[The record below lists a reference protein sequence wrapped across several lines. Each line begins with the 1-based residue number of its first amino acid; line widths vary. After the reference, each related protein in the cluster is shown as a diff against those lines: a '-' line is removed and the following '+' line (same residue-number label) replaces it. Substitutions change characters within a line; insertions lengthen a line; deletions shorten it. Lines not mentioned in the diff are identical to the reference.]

1 MGDIGTYAVLVI
13 LLSVT
18 VAGLVRRVG
27 VFDCFKEGAKEGALS
42 LLSAA
47 PSLFGLVVAV
57 TMLEASGFFDILNGL
72 VGPVCNMIGFPAET
86 VPLALTRP
94 VTGSG
99 SFAVLNGILEQYH
112 PDSVTGRAAAVMA
125 GSTETTFYA
134 IAVYYGSVGIKKTRY
149 TLPAALTADMV
160 GMLTAALSVNL
171 WR

>member
-1 MGDIGTYAVLVI
+1 MDNIGTYAVLVI
-13 LLSVT
+13 LLSVIA
-18 VAGLVRRVG
+18 AGLIRRVE

-47 PSLFGLVVAV
+47 PSLFGLVIAV
-57 TMLEASGFFDILNGL
+57 TMLDASGFFDILTGF
-72 VGPVCNMIGFPAET
+72 VEPVCSVIGFPAQT

-112 PDSVTGRAAAVMA
+112 PDSAIGRAASVMA

-149 TLPAALTADMV
+149 TLPVALTADMV
-160 GMLTAALSVNL
+160 GMLAAAWSVNL
-171 WR
+171 WQ